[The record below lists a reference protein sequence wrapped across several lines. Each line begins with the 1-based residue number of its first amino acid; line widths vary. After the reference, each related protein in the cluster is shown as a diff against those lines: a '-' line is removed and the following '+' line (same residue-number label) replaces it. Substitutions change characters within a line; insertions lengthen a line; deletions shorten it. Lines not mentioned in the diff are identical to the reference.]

1 MYAAENHIQLLKNNL
16 SNEVWESGCEWV
28 WQQIFPLSRDLTGK
42 HSNQTLQTQKKW
54 SSINTMD
61 PAYDQYEKARE
72 FYRTHEYL
80 AWIGEDESDE
90 ETIRSAS
97 EEALDQS
104 ENANSPA
111 NTDSASAK
119 ISDQPMIYPMQQLM
133 DYDFLMKHFYNVH
146 TSTTADREL
155 MNAKNLLSKDLTLEK
170 EDAPQILIYHTHSQ
184 ESYKNSKTDEN
195 VVAVGQKLTDL
206 LTEKGWN
213 VYHDTTVYDLAGGKL
228 DRSRAYTYAL
238 EGINEILA
246 RYPSIRVVLDIHR
259 DGVGEDVYLKTEIGG
274 QPSARIM
281 FFNGLSQTP
290 EGPISYLANPFREDN
305 LAFSF
310 KTQIP
315 VGNYCSRKNIFA
327 DTFTYRHTFTSQHR
341 FVNTGM
347 SVCDHP
353 VDRYLI
359 AWMDDNYI
367 TCQDRFARNLY
378 LFAVLPDKACLRRQV
393 KQAADSVS
401 SFTFRA
407 QF

>member
-1 MYAAENHIQLLKNNL
+1 MKSWSRNVKKWILFLKITGILVILCMIAGACILYAAENHIQLLKNNL

-28 WQQIFPLSRDLTGK
+28 WQQIFPLSMDLTGK

-184 ESYKNSKTDEN
+184 ESYKNSKKDEN

-213 VYHDTTVYDLAGGKL
+213 VYHDTTVYDLAVGKL

-246 RYPSIRVVLDIHR
+246 RYPSIQVVLDIHR

-281 FFNGLSQTP
+281 FFNGLSRTKKN
-290 EGPISYLANPFREDN
+290 GPIDYLYNPYIEDN
-305 LAFSF
+305 LALTLQL
-310 KTQIP
+310 KLLCDQYYP
-315 VGNYCSRKNIFA
+315 GLSRNI
-327 DTFTYRHTFTSQHR
+327 YLKSL
-341 FVNTGM
+341 
-347 SVCDHP
+347 
-353 VDRYLI
+353 RY
-359 AWMDDNYI
+359 
-367 TCQDRFARNLY
+367 NLH
-378 LFAVLPDKACLRRQV
+378 LSDKALLIEVGAQTNTL
-393 KQAADSVS
+393 QEILNTMEPLSVLLAKV
-401 SFTFRA
+401 FGV
-407 QF
+407 

>member
-1 MYAAENHIQLLKNNL
+1 MKSWSRNVKKWILFLKITGILVILCMIAGACILYAAENHIQLLKNNL

-28 WQQIFPLSRDLTGK
+28 WQQIFPLSMDLTGK

-184 ESYKNSKTDEN
+184 ESYKNSKKDEN

-213 VYHDTTVYDLAGGKL
+213 VYHDTTVYDLAVGKL

-246 RYPSIRVVLDIHR
+246 RYPSIQVVLDIHR

-281 FFNGLSQTP
+281 FFNGLSRTRKNG
-290 EGPISYLANPFREDN
+290 EIAYLNNPYREDN
-305 LAFSF
+305 LATSF
-310 KTQIP
+310 QMQLMAARYYP
-315 VGNYCSRKNIFA
+315 G
-327 DTFTYRHTFTSQHR
+327 FTRHIYLKSYRYNLDLAPKAMLIEAGAQT
-341 FVNTGM
+341 NTVEEM
-347 SVCDHP
+347 
-353 VDRYLI
+353 
-359 AWMDDNYI
+359 
-367 TCQDRFARNLY
+367 RNAMEL
-378 LFAVLPDKACLRRQV
+378 LAELLHQVL
-393 KQAADSVS
+393 S
-401 SFTFRA
+401 
-407 QF
+407 